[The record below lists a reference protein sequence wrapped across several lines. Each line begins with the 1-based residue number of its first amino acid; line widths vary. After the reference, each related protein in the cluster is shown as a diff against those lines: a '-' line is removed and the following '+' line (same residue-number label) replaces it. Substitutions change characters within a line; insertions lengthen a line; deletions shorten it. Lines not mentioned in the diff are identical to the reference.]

1 MPYDFL
7 ESLFGAPVEGEQPKA
22 MTYAELEAAIDGA
35 DNLQL
40 VNLSAGGY
48 VTQADYDTL
57 NGKLEDA
64 NGKLSD
70 YDPEWKTKLEQAGT
84 DADARVAGVVKDYA
98 IRMAVNAAGTIDPDV
113 VKLLIKPDDVKNEGD
128 NVTGITEQLE
138 TLRKDKPYLFKDNGG
153 KPYFGGPLGNQKQT
167 GTEQDRVNEKYK
179 NNPFYHGK

>member
-7 ESLFGAPVEGEQPKA
+7 ESLFGTSAEGEEPKA

-57 NGKLEDA
+57 NGQLEDA

-70 YDPEWKTKLEQAGT
+70 YDPEWKTKLEQADTDT
-84 DADARVAGVVKDYA
+84 DAKVASVVKDYA
-98 IRMAVNAAGTIDPDV
+98 IRMAINAAGTVDPDV
-113 VKLLIKPDDVKNEGD
+113 VKLLIKTDEVKVDGD
-128 NVTGITEQLE
+128 TVTGVAEQLE
-138 TLRKDKPYLFKDNGG
+138 ALRKEKPYLFKDNGG
-153 KPYFGGPLGNQKQT
+153 KPYFGGPLGNQRQI

>member
-7 ESLFGAPVEGEQPKA
+7 ESLFGTPAEGKAPKA
-22 MTYAELEAAIDGA
+22 MTYSELEAAIDGA

-48 VTQADYDTL
+48 VSQSEYDTL
-57 NGKLEDA
+57 NGQLDDA
-64 NGKLSD
+64 NGKLKD

-84 DADARVAGVVKDYA
+84 DADAKVAGVVKEYA

-113 VKLLIKPDDVKNEGD
+113 VKLLIKPDDVKVDGD
-128 NVTGITEQLE
+128 NVTGIAEQLE